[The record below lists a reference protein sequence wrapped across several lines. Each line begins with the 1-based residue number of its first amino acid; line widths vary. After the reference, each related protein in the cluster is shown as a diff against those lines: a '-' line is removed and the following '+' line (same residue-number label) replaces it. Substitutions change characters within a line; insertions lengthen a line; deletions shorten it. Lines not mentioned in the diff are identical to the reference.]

1 MVSRPHHGGR
11 LNEAIERWGIP
22 HEQWLDLSTGI
33 NPLGWPVPA
42 VPADVWHRLPEPD
55 DGLEAII
62 RGWAGAPHLSACV
75 PVAGSQAAIMTL
87 PGLRKPCR
95 VGVPLPGYREH
106 AHWWQAH
113 GHSVRGIPVHQMA
126 SGDDDWLDSLWL
138 DSPWLDSL
146 DVLVCINPNNPVGQT
161 IPRER
166 LLRWHQRLAERGGWL
181 VVDEAFLDGLAVREG
196 EENMSMAPYTGQPG
210 LVVMRSLGKFF
221 GLAGLRAGA
230 VLTCSDIAVPLAEAS
245 GPWPLSGP
253 ARFLMMK
260 ALSDV
265 AWQARAAVQLQ
276 QHSQRLHRL
285 LLDAGFPASSGT
297 TLFRYVPIANAHA
310 IADDLASKGILV
322 RVFDQPPALR
332 FGLPGAEPQWL
343 KLERTL
349 AQRANVVDR

>member
-1 MVSRPHHGGR
+1 MGTKPQHGGR
-11 LNEAIERWGIP
+11 LNDAIERWGIP

-55 DGLEAII
+55 DGLEATI
-62 RGWAGAPHLSACV
+62 RCWAGAPYLSACV

-113 GHSVRGIPVHQMA
+113 GHSVHGIPVDQMA
-126 SGDDDWLDSLWL
+126 SADDDWLDSL
-138 DSPWLDSL
+138 WLDSL

-161 IPRER
+161 IPKER
-166 LLRWHQRLAERGGWL
+166 LLGWHQRLVERGGWL
-181 VVDEAFLDGLAVREG
+181 VVDEAFLDGLEAREG
-196 EENMSMAPYTGQPG
+196 AESLSMAPYAGQPG

-253 ARFLMMK
+253 ARFLMMQ
-260 ALSDV
+260 ALGDV
-265 AWQARAAVQLQ
+265 VWQAQTATQLQ

-297 TLFRYVPIANAHA
+297 DLFRYIAIDKAHA

-322 RVFDQPPALR
+322 RVFDQPSALR
-332 FGLPGAEPQWL
+332 FGLPGAEREWL
-343 KLERTL
+343 KLERAL
-349 AQRANVVDR
+349 AQLANIIDR